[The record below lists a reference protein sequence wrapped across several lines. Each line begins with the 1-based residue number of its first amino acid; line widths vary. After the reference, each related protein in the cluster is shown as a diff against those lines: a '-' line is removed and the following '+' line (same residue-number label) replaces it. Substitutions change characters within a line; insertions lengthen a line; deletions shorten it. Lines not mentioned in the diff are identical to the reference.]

1 MTAASA
7 APSSPPSKF
16 DLVFVDETGSEHRLP
31 LSDCWE
37 VAFERAGAVRRFASH
52 PGKRSFDGLW
62 WFATTG
68 DHVPFESWM
77 ERDHVMALAADINV
91 VGLASQPF
99 WLRWRDEDGTVA
111 VLNEWL

>member
-1 MTAASA
+1 
-7 APSSPPSKF
+7 
-16 DLVFVDETGSEHRLP
+16 
-31 LSDCWE
+31 
-37 VAFERAGAVRRFASH
+37 
-52 PGKRSFDGLW
+52 
-62 WFATTG
+62 
-68 DHVPFESWM
+68 M